1 MGQKNDMNYLKH
13 QIYMNPILQLFSRNP
28 MAAALSAFTSWAAL
42 ATAAA
47 AVIVAAF
54 VTNLLLS
61 APAHAQSLL
70 IDRMISGLAAT
81 KTISADFTQTTAGS
95 SPSAGTKPRVSS
107 GTFWISKPG
116 LLRWEVKKPYPQ
128 LQILDGKE
136 FWHYDPDLMQATVRS
151 IESAEIT
158 GVAGLIL
165 NSSVLDRE
173 TLLARYSFKE
183 LSPRD
188 GLFWVQVTPKVE
200 EPGVSKLLV
209 GLDQDAMMTRFE
221 IHDRLGQI
229 TQVQL
234 TGITKNTVLK
244 PDLFKFKLDKGA
256 NVLRGR

>member
-1 MGQKNDMNYLKH
+1 MV
-13 QIYMNPILQLFSRNP
+13 QIQSVTKPVRI
-28 MAAALSAFTSWAAL
+28 AAPPSP
-42 ATAAA
+42 
-47 AVIVAAF
+47 
-54 VTNLLLS
+54 LLS
-61 APAHAQSLL
+61 TPLLPLSFYAAPFFIAPFLFVLVFSIMGFLAPAAQAQSLL

-81 KTISADFTQTTAGS
+81 KTLSADFTQTTAGATGG
-95 SPSAGTKPRVSS
+95 AGTKPRVAS

-128 LQILDGKE
+128 LQILDGKDY
-136 FWHYDPDLMQATVRS
+136 WLYDPDLMQATVRPV
-151 IESAEIT
+151 ESAEIT

-173 TLLARYSFKE
+173 TLLARYAFKE

-188 GLFWVQVTPKVE
+188 NLSWVQVTPKVE

-234 TGITKNTVLK
+234 TGITKNTVLSA
-244 PDLFKFKLDKGA
+244 DLFKMKLDKGA